1 MRTIRARLSVKVDAQ
16 VVSVASPPTRL
27 RRLPAL
33 AACVLLLAA
42 CGKAPSERL
51 KAAPAPIRV
60 EWADPGLLVDAGDG
74 WTIVRCD
81 SEHIAL
87 CVDKDGEPA
96 GHILMEDLP
105 SIGEELT
112 NSQDQVQATLAVR
125 TQTIYRELRRHR
137 AEQCGDDYQVETGIP
152 KPVPVAGLTG
162 LSYEATGRKDG
173 EVVERT
179 LGYRVFRDGIETLIE
194 ATAIEPGACLA
205 PEDPTFSVAE
215 LREFRGLLDRI
226 VSGSVLPEAT
236 EYPDLP
242 AQRGGSQDPRLDR
255 EPTNG
260 VGISH
265 GLGSKT

>member
-1 MRTIRARLSVKVDAQ
+1 MRHRALTPSRLC
-16 VVSVASPPTRL
+16 
-27 RRLPAL
+27 RLPAL

-42 CGKAPSERL
+42 CGRAPAERL

-60 EWADPGLLVDAGDG
+60 DWADPGLLVDAGDG
-74 WTIVRCD
+74 WTVVRCN

-87 CVDKDGEPA
+87 CVNKDGEPA
-96 GHILMEDLP
+96 GHVLMEDLP

-137 AEQCGDDYQVETGIP
+137 AERCGEEYEVETGTP

-173 EVVERT
+173 RVVERT
-179 LGYRVFRDGIETLIE
+179 LGYRVFREGIETLIE
-194 ATAIEPGACLA
+194 ATAIEPGACLI
-205 PEDPTFSVAE
+205 PEDPTFSIAE
-215 LREFRGLLDRI
+215 LRQFQGLLARV

-236 EYPDLP
+236 EYPTNLP
-242 AQRGGSQDPRLDR
+242 EQRGGSQDPRLDR

-265 GLGSKT
+265 GLGSKA